1 MNSTTSSH
9 EPIDKVSS
17 DNLVIGFD
25 LLTNL
30 TYMWVLSTGS
40 LPRSRIVEQCARQRL
55 RTAVFFE
62 HIHVAAERMK
72 MSYAQACQ
80 IVSEKARASSVK
92 SLLLRFA
99 AAMSSGESERE
110 FIAQEAITETERYS
124 NEYDRSV
131 ENLRKWT
138 DAYAAILISV
148 TLIMV
153 VSLVS
158 ALMGSLDSNFIIIM
172 AFTLFFITS
181 IGVYIIKAVAP
192 VEKTA
197 YDGPRHVTRLR
208 RMARRC
214 LLFLVPVGL
223 ASAALIGPEFDPLS
237 GFAVAFLVIGTSLLP
252 AGYYAWKDDASVRIL
267 DSELHTFLRSVGN
280 VAGATGSTLTESLKA
295 LDTKS
300 MGSLGPHIERL
311 KVRLAARLPTHDCWE
326 RFRQETGSDLVNRST
341 HMLVDGSELAGRP
354 DKVGQ
359 ICATFALK
367 ITQLRATRAL
377 TASTFSFLTLPMHA
391 TMTFILVFVLQI
403 VTNFNAKLS
412 SVSAG
417 AAGPAQN
424 EFKVP
429 DSTTIPPG
437 MYLPK
442 QGDLVSGSEI
452 FGTQDVALITYTIL
466 LVIVILTVAN
476 ALAPK
481 FAAGGGH
488 VKIASF
494 LSVML
499 LISGAVLGVVPFIT
513 SKLFGL
519 N

>member
-1 MNSTTSSH
+1 MSSTTSSH
-9 EPIDKVSS
+9 ERIDKVSS

-25 LLTNL
+25 LLSNL

-40 LPRSRIVEQCARQRL
+40 LSRSRIVEQCGRQSL
-55 RTAVFFE
+55 KTAVFFR

-72 MSYAQACQ
+72 MSYSQAFQ
-80 IVSEKARASSVK
+80 IVSAKARASSVK

-99 AAMSSGESERE
+99 AALSSGESERE
-110 FIAQEAITETERYS
+110 FIAQEATTEAERFG
-124 NEYDRSV
+124 NEYERSV

-138 DAYAAILISV
+138 DAYAAVLISV

-158 ALMGSLDSNFIIIM
+158 TLMGSLDSNFIIIM

-192 VEKTA
+192 VEKTP
-197 YDGPRHVTRLR
+197 YDSPRHVKRQRRL
-208 RMARRC
+208 ARR
-214 LLFLVPVGL
+214 LLFLLGPVGL
-223 ASAALIGPEFDPLS
+223 ASAALVVSEFELLI
-237 GFAVAFLVIGTSLLP
+237 GFASAFLIIGVSLLP
-252 AGYYAWKDDASVRIL
+252 TGYYAWKDDGAVRTL
-267 DSELHTFLRSVGN
+267 DAELHTFLRSVGN
-280 VAGATGSTLTESLKA
+280 VAGATGSTLTESLKT
-295 LDTKS
+295 LDTRS
-300 MGSLGPHIERL
+300 MGSLGPHIDRL
-311 KVRLAARLPTHDCWE
+311 KVRLSARLPTHDCWE
-326 RFRQETGSDLVNRST
+326 RFRQETGSDLVSRTT

-359 ICATFALK
+359 ICSNFALK
-367 ITQLRATRAL
+367 VTQLRATRAL
-377 TASTFSFLTLPMHA
+377 TASTFSFLVLPMHA

-403 VTNFNAKLS
+403 VTTFNDKLS
-412 SVSAG
+412 SVSPG
-417 AAGPAQN
+417 AARSAQEPFN
-424 EFKVP
+424 LS
-429 DSTTIPPG
+429 DSVTIPPG
-437 MYLPK
+437 LPLP
-442 QGDLVSGSEI
+442 QRGDLGGAGDI
-452 FGTQDVALITYTIL
+452 FGSQDLTLVTYTIL

-494 LSVML
+494 LSIML